1 MLWFIENSM
10 NKKIIYC
17 DCGGDIVR
25 EEFKELI
32 SSFLYKEKVDAI
44 QLSDLCGLCV
54 SEKHDVRRIFS
65 TRQSALVVACHQR
78 AVKKLLDFAGVEG
91 NLENLS
97 FLNLRETTKDELTST
112 LKSFCNDE
120 PALQTEH
127 ISESNWP
134 SWYPVI
140 DYTRC
145 TACGQCA
152 DFCLFGVY
160 EKTRSKVKVIN
171 PKSCKNN
178 CPACARICPHT
189 AIIFPKYK
197 QGGAISGSDL
207 IDEIAEQQRLQQDIK
222 SIAGNDI
229 YKVLEERKAKRQSII
244 KAEAMRK
251 AIEERDRANEK

>member
-1 MLWFIENSM
+1 MQ
-10 NKKIIYC
+10 KKVIYC
-17 DCGGDIVR
+17 NCGGEIVSP
-25 EEFKELI
+25 EIKESI
-32 SSFLYKEKVDAI
+32 SNFLYKENVDAI
-44 QLSDLCGLCV
+44 HLSDLCNLCV
-54 SEKHDVRRIFS
+54 SEKQDVKKIFS
-65 TRQSALVVACHQR
+65 SQFSTLVVACHPR
-78 AVKKLLDFAGVEG
+78 AVRKLLEFAGVES

-97 FLNLRETTKDELTST
+97 FLNLRETAKDEILST

-120 PALQTEH
+120 PALQKEH
-127 ISESNWP
+127 MGEIEWP

-140 DYTRC
+140 DYSRC

-160 EKTRSKVKVIN
+160 EKTDGKVNVIN
-171 PKSCKNN
+171 PKGCKNN

-197 QGGAISGSDL
+197 QGGAISGSDS

-229 YKVLEERKAKRQSII
+229 YKVLQERKAKRQSII
-244 KAEAMRK
+244 KNEAMKK
-251 AIEERDRANEK
+251 AIEERDNAKRDNKI

>member
-1 MLWFIENSM
+1 M

-17 DCGGDIVR
+17 DCGGEIVR
-25 EEFKELI
+25 EEIKELI
-32 SSFLYKEKVDAI
+32 SNFLYKEKVDAI
-44 QLSDLCGLCV
+44 QLSDLCALCV
-54 SEKHDVRRIFS
+54 SEKQDVRKIL
-65 TRQSALVVACHQR
+65 TAQNPTLIVACHPR
-78 AVKKLLDFAGVEG
+78 AVKKLLNFAGVES
-91 NLENLS
+91 NLDNLT
-97 FLNLRETTKDELTST
+97 FLNLRETAKDDLIST
-112 LKSFCNDE
+112 LESFRNNE

-134 SWYPVI
+134 SWYPVL
-140 DYTRC
+140 DYARC

-160 EKTRSKVKVIN
+160 EKAEGKVNVIN
-171 PKSCKNN
+171 PKGCKNN

-197 QGGAISGSDL
+197 QGGAISGSDI

-229 YKVLEERKAKRQSII
+229 YKVLEERKVKRQSII
-244 KAEAMRK
+244 KADAMKK
-251 AIEERDRANEK
+251 AIEERDRAKENEK